1 MAERGLNVVL
11 LARRQAA
18 LEEVASSIRAATG
31 VETRAVAVDLAA
43 HDAMAKIL
51 DAMSGLDVGMP
62 YTEVFSA
69 RVSRSS
75 GP

>member
-1 MAERGLNVVL
+1 
-11 LARRQAA
+11 
-18 LEEVASSIRAATG
+18 VASSIRAATG

-51 DAMSGLDVGMP
+51 DATSGLDVGMP